1 MNQKK
6 KKTTLTAIFVIF
18 LLLLQLFYSQ
28 QNILKCVISFI
39 FIYTIT
45 HSWEPGGNIS
55 FILVFAVVL
64 PSLAV
69 KLSSLQPTTV
79 IFSSV
84 PTCVE

>member
-6 KKTTLTAIFVIF
+6 KITTLTAIFVIF

-28 QNILKCVISFI
+28 QNILKCVIIFI
-39 FIYTIT
+39 FIYTT